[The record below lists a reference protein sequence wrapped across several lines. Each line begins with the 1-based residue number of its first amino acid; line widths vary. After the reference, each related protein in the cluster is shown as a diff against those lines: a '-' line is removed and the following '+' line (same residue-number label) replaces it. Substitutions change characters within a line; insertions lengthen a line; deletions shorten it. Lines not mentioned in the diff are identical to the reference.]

1 MDQLFTHPTNLAN
14 DLPRASR
21 TPIRIQSGG
30 SQIKG
35 KKAIVYIYQ
44 VQVVSKYLARALK
57 DGPEQMINW
66 VCE

>member
-1 MDQLFTHPTNLAN
+1 MSVNSKFRISNL
-14 DLPRASR
+14 
-21 TPIRIQSGG
+21 IQEISIGNRVL
-30 SQIKG
+30 IKG